1 LQSIQ
6 GVINIFYFTFV
17 ADSGTNLR
25 KEIEPTLTTTADT
38 ALVYSTTASITTAT
52 VSVSPSSRLNG
63 TQFRSLDSPPVTIF
77 DAVIPQL
84 TVPREG
90 NCNFS

>member
-1 LQSIQ
+1 MQLIQ
-6 GVINIFYFTFV
+6 CVINIFYFTFV
-17 ADSGTNLR
+17 AGSGTNLR

-38 ALVYSTTASITTAT
+38 ALVDSTTASITTAA
-52 VSVSPSSRLNG
+52 VSVPSSRLNG
-63 TQFRSLDSPPVTIF
+63 NQFRSLDSPPVTIF

-90 NCNFS
+90 NCKFS